1 MSLLLLFRPPAAG
14 GGAIAFDHF
23 GSVTGNSVTTLTVD
37 ITTAAV
43 GAVVICWIYNASPE
57 TSVTF
62 TGWTQ
67 LASADESTASH
78 YSLWWRAKQSGDT
91 TFAPSWPTAQG
102 SSAVWASYTG
112 VNTTAPV
119 EGEADQAISV
129 AGTTQ
134 ATVSSAPTA
143 ANRWAVACY
152 GARSTTATFTY
163 SSADAAQTLRVQTIN
178 TANRW
183 ACAMLSD
190 SNGTVTAAA
199 HTYTATLSASQSH
212 GADAVLYLIPAALV
226 GPNPPPI
233 LVKGQAVAF
242 ASTF

>member
-1 MSLLLLFRPPAAG
+1 MSLLLLFRPPPASG
-14 GGAIAFDHF
+14 NITFDHS
-23 GSVTGNSVTTLTVD
+23 GSATGNSVTTLTVD
-37 ITTAAV
+37 ITTATV
-43 GAVVICWIYNASPE
+43 GAVCICWIYTASPE

-67 LASADESTASH
+67 LASVDESTASH

-112 VNTTAPV
+112 VNTTTPV
-119 EGEADQAISV
+119 EGEADQAIST

-134 ATVSSAPTA
+134 ATVSSTPTA
-143 ANRWAVACY
+143 ASRWAVACY
-152 GARSTTATFTY
+152 GARSTTASFTY
-163 SSADAAQTLRVQTIN
+163 SSADAAQTLRVQTVN

-190 SNGTVTAAA
+190 SNGTVTQAA

-212 GADAVLYLIPAALV
+212 GADAVVYLIPAATATATYVPAETTQL
-226 GPNPPPI
+226 G
-233 LVKGQAVAF
+233 GF
-242 ASTF
+242 F